1 MAVEFY
7 DVKTREKVSI
17 DDSKIHRVTFDAAN
31 GTRYGIRGETKD
43 GRNLNKFVSK
53 ADWDA
58 MKYPIAESA
67 PKEKKAPKKTK
78 AADAKPKA
86 EEKKAK
92 AEDKKPKAKAKA
104 DDKKPAAKKPAAK
117 KK

>member
-7 DVKTREKVSI
+7 DVKTRAKVSI

-31 GTRYGIRGETKD
+31 GTRYGIRGETSD
-43 GRNLNKFVSK
+43 GRSLNKFVSK

-58 MKYPIAESA
+58 MKYPVAESA
-67 PKEKKAPKKTK
+67 PKEKKADKKTK
-78 AADAKPKA
+78 AASAKPKA
-86 EEKKAK
+86 EEKK
-92 AEDKKPKAKAKA
+92 PKAKAA
-104 DDKKPAAKKPAAK
+104 DKKPAAKKPAAK